1 MLAPGGHLVLT
12 THGLQSIAFYG
23 EIGARPP
30 RQLEQIRDELY
41 RRGFWFAPEFGEAGD
56 HGVKHL
62 EWGTAFLTPEWLL
75 QHVLPAWHLAD
86 WAVGHNADNQ
96 DVIVLSRR

>member
-1 MLAPGGHLVLT
+1 MLT
-12 THGLQSIAFYG
+12 THGLQSVAFYG

-30 RQLEQIRDELY
+30 RQLEQIRSELY
-41 RRGFWFAPEFGEAGD
+41 RRGFWFAPEFGEDGD

-75 QHVLPAWHLAD
+75 RHVPGRGTSSD
-86 WAVGHNADNQ
+86 YAVGRNAGNQ
-96 DVIVLSRR
+96 DVVVLSRR